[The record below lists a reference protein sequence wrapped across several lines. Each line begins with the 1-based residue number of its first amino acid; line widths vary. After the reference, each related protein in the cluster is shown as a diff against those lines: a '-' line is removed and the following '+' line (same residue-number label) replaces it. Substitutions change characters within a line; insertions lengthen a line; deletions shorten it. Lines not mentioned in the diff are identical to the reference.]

1 MSIEYKELRNHMIND
16 TIEDFVEF
24 LNGNVNVESYI
35 PIGRKTAIMDIFSR
49 NFSIVIEN
57 ILNDKFATL
66 SELYMEYE
74 MRKIFDIL
82 LKYIDVEF
90 DMTYQ
95 NNMEYDLIMQSG
107 LYDYIINVSYADYHK
122 FCEYLDYVVG
132 IRDIS
137 ILDLFNKKLNTPT
150 VDDVEKMVSKIE
162 NIDKNKI
169 DKLMKIVEMNDPLT
183 TAVRDIIKSSAGN
196 NINNNDNNVINFPD
210 DK

>member
-35 PIGRKTAIMDIFSR
+35 PIGRKIAIMDIFSR

-122 FCEYLDYVVG
+122 FCEYLDCVVG

-196 NINNNDNNVINFPD
+196 NINNNDGNVIYFPN